1 MALLAGLTQYCR
13 EIWKRRYF
21 WWTLARLDLAQRYHG
36 SVLGVL
42 WSLLHPLGM
51 TAILCIVFVGVFKA
65 DVRTY
70 IPFLLCGLA
79 PWTFISGAFVEG
91 CNSIR
96 QAEKFMR
103 VYPAPIAIYALR
115 TLCSISFHFF
125 IVLIIALVCSWL
137 LMGFANLAVLPL
149 LLPGLVLVL
158 LFGFS
163 IVLTFGILDAFFPD
177 SKHMIQL
184 ALQMLFYTLPIIYP
198 LSALRNETFRAILNY
213 NPFGAFIVL
222 LRAPIAEAQAPS
234 PMVWALAAVTTVGSV
249 LFACLLVRVAE
260 RRIIFHL

>member
-1 MALLAGLTQYCR
+1 MTLLAGLEQYCL

-21 WWTLARLDLAQRYHG
+21 WLTLARLDLRQRYQG

-51 TAILCIVFVGVFKA
+51 TAILCFVFVGVFKA

-79 PWTFISGAFVEG
+79 PWTFMSGAFLEG

-96 QAEKFMR
+96 QAEQYMR
-103 VYPAPIAIYALR
+103 AYPAPIAIYSLR
-115 TLCSISFHFF
+115 TLCSLSFHFS
-125 IVLIIALVCSWL
+125 IVLLIAVAFTWA
-137 LMGFANLAVLPL
+137 LMGFQNLATLPL
-149 LLPGLVLVL
+149 LLPGLVLL
-158 LFGFS
+158 LMFCFS
-163 IVLTFGILDAFFPD
+163 IILIFGILDAYFPD
-177 SKHMIQL
+177 SKHIIQL

-198 LSALRNETFRAILNY
+198 LSALRNEVFQAVLTY
-213 NPFGAFIVL
+213 NPLGAFIVL
-222 LRAPIAEAQAPS
+222 IRGPIAEANVPS
-234 PMVWALAAVTTVGSV
+234 STVWGLAAATTMVS
-249 LFACLLVRVAE
+249 LVAAYILARGTE